1 VQHLLRKEVYACNVR
16 AWSHAHKVCA
26 ITMSAPVEMLQVC
39 VQHLLEGGA
48 NGRTIMRRPEND
60 VQVNSIEPSHC
71 AAERY
76 DGLLVCLN

>member
-1 VQHLLRKEVYACNVR
+1 
-16 AWSHAHKVCA
+16 
-26 ITMSAPVEMLQVC
+26 MSAPVEMLQVC